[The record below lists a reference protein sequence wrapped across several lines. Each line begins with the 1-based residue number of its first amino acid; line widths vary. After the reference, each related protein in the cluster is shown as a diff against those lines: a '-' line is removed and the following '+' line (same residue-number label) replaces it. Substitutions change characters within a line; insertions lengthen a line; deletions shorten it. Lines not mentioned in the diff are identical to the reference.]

1 MAELKKIKIRNN
13 DQVVTIDIPSGAII
27 SGETPTAAGT
37 ADKIVTVGDGTYQPQ
52 AGDLFAI
59 KFNNG
64 NSVSNVRLDINGS
77 GLKNLR
83 LGTTNVSTTTF
94 TLGAGATTLIYFDGT
109 FYQIT
114 GSYRTS
120 DSNSYDR
127 MYHSVAKQMGET
139 LYRYKLIL
147 EGIDGK
153 FYPIVT
159 TNQTSATLVQKT
171 PTNATLKIGGSI
183 LYYNTTTTVAADGSV
198 SNTYSEISTANMV
211 YSFNQ
216 NGGYQLQRPIYL
228 VGIPQA
234 NGGYKLDSNYYTQD
248 LPTTEDGKIYIR
260 LGLVYAENSLRLEI
274 EHPIYEFKDG
284 KIRPYI
290 AEHTHSGY
298 APISHSNDSTIHVTS
313 AEKAIWNSKEPAFS
327 KNTAFNKNFGTTA
340 GTVCQGNDPRLSDAR
355 TPTAH
360 THTKSQITDFPTIPS
375 MATQAQAEAG
385 TNNTTYMTPLRVK
398 QSMSANPPRYV
409 WKQQILV
416 QPDDTINLVT
426 IMNNIGGTGEYLF
439 EIIGYQGQ
447 WWGEIRFYASS
458 PISVSGGGIAK
469 ISYIDSDFGGTISVY
484 TFDNTHQSRCF
495 YTSSSYPAFYANYEN
510 SDNIVIN
517 VYRLGW

>member
-1 MAELKKIKIRNN
+1 M
-13 DQVVTIDIPSGAII
+13 
-27 SGETPTAAGT
+27 
-37 ADKIVTVGDGTYQPQ
+37 TVG
-52 AGDLFAI
+52 AGGVVPL
-59 KFNNG
+59 
-64 NSVSNVRLDINGS
+64 
-77 GLKNLR
+77 
-83 LGTTNVSTTTF
+83 
-94 TLGAGATTLIYFDGT
+94 YFDGT
-109 FYQIT
+109 YYNMF

-127 MYHSVAKQMGET
+127 MYHNVAKQMGET

-171 PTNATLKIGGSI
+171 PTNATLKIGGNI
-183 LYYNTTTTVAADGSV
+183 LCYNTTATVAVDGV
-198 SNTYSEISTANMV
+198 VTNTYSELSTTRMV

-260 LGLVYAENSLRLEI
+260 LGLVYEQNSLRLEI
-274 EHPIYEFKDG
+274 EHPVYEFKDG
-284 KIRPYI
+284 QVRPYI
-290 AEHTHSGY
+290 AEHTHDY
-298 APISHSNDSTIHVTS
+298 ADLLHTPVAMTQ
-313 AEKAIWNSKEPAFS
+313 AEVNAGTGTTERLITPKLLVDNFS
-327 KNTAFNKNFGTTA
+327 KTT
-340 GTVCQGNDPRLSDAR
+340 
-355 TPTAH
+355 H

-375 MATQAQAEAG
+375 KATQTQAEYG
-385 TNNTTYMTPLRVK
+385 TDNTTYMTPLRVK
-398 QSMSANPPRYV
+398 QCMSANHPRYV

-416 QPDDTINLVT
+416 QPDDTISLVT

-439 EIIGYQGQ
+439 EIIGYQGA
-447 WWGEIRFYASS
+447 WWGEIRFSAFSS
-458 PISVSGGGIAK
+458 LSVSGGGIVK

-495 YTSSSYPAFYANYEN
+495 YTGSSYPAFYADYEN
-510 SDNIVIN
+510 SDNVVIN
-517 VYRLGW
+517 IYRLGW